1 MRFHR
6 KKRQPIDI
14 MLISMIDVLFVL
26 LLFFMVSTTFNRN
39 TEVKIKLP
47 EASGVEAGSHP
58 KMITL
63 SIDANGVY
71 SLTDENNALQLLP
84 DQKIETLKQFLHNLS
99 SNRDE
104 VPFIINADGKT
115 AHQAVITALEA
126 ASQEGF
132 THITFAAQKPAG
144 QP

>member
-1 MRFHR
+1 MRFQR

-39 TEVKIKLP
+39 TEVKINLP
-47 EASGVEAGSHP
+47 AAKGTETSSHP

-63 SIDANGVY
+63 SIDASGVY
-71 SLTDENNALQLLP
+71 SLTNEDNRVLP
-84 DQKIETLKQFLHNLS
+84 LADQKIETLKQALHTLS
-99 SNRDE
+99 SSKTD
-104 VPFIINADGKT
+104 VPFIIHADGK
-115 AHQAVITALEA
+115 ASHQSVITALEA

-132 THITFAAQKPAG
+132 SHITFAAQKSAE